1 MKKLFSLIIIII
13 VFSCCNQKRT
23 GENNELTVY
32 PRSEI
37 KILIDSF
44 IQFSNDTSLI
54 YEIYVDKIAHWD
66 YDIVLFAG
74 KRSLID
80 NGKPIMKT
88 IISGIPIYIYSGVE
102 HYFGVDPS
110 KTNNSQIFDSLPD
123 EIPKGNYWVISEKD
137 GNMSIVK
144 DGFSF
149 PFYRTHRIEFEMP
162 EGNDNDE
169 EPEWII
175 ESLGRKE

>member
-1 MKKLFSLIIIII
+1 MKKFFNLIIIII

-66 YDIVLFAG
+66 YDIVLYSG
-74 KRSLID
+74 KRSLIE
-80 NGKPIMKT
+80 KRCAIMKT
-88 IISGIPIYIYSGVE
+88 YVSGIKFDVYSGIE
-102 HYFGVDPS
+102 HFFGNPF
-110 KTNNSQIFDSLPD
+110 NINDSIIDTPPPEGAPD
-123 EIPKGNYWVISEKD
+123 GNYWIITDRRGVVSIIKD
-137 GNMSIVK
+137 GWT
-144 DGFSF
+144 F
-149 PFYRTHRIEFEMP
+149 PFQASQRIEFEMP

-169 EPEWII
+169 EPEWIV